1 MSKNTQNTNAA
12 NQSGNETCGE
22 NQGEGGM
29 VDKAMQTAQR
39 AGGAGGDAAQRA
51 SQAVTDSYG
60 QVSERT
66 RDVAN
71 RTREMAGQWE
81 QGVETAVQANP
92 LSSVVIAAGVGL
104 AIGFILGYELRPSQT
119 RYEQLKSLLKA

>member
-12 NQSGNETCGE
+12 NDNESQS
-22 NQGEGGM
+22 EGGI

-39 AGGAGGDAAQRA
+39 AGGAVRDAAQRA
-51 SQAVTDSYG
+51 GQAVTDSYG

-71 RTREMAGQWE
+71 RTREMAGEWE

-92 LSSVVIAAGVGL
+92 LSSVLIAAGVGL